1 LEPRS
6 RTWKHP
12 ARLSMRNI
20 LYKPTCWSVLRE
32 SWSCFTPIPPQPS
45 SSHTQSLVFIKSK
58 SLLWTWHSRTMQRQ
72 LGFHGIASLGPD
84 QPPNHALAEVTG
96 TSSQK
101 STTQQVSASGGA
113 GPSSSHQQQPQS
125 SGSQSPPPQSASICS
140 SSTHSQ
146 SARFG
151 SQPTYDTNYPQSY
164 PYGYH
169 EDQYGIIDHGLF
181 NIDNRLRSLDARAE
195 RMQGLQDTA
204 RWQQEID
211 DQLYTLTTTMQEGFQ
226 VVNSL
231 FGSWNPYQQP
241 PSY

>member
-125 SGSQSPPPQSASICS
+125 SGSQSPPPPKCLYLLQLNTLSVSPFWEPTNLRHELS
-140 SSTHSQ
+140 SKLPV
-146 SARFG
+146 RVPWG
-151 SQPTYDTNYPQSY
+151 SVW
-164 PYGYH
+164 H
-169 EDQYGIIDHGLF
+169 H
-181 NIDNRLRSLDARAE
+181 RSRP
-195 RMQGLQDTA
+195 
-204 RWQQEID
+204 
-211 DQLYTLTTTMQEGFQ
+211 FQ
-226 VVNSL
+226 H
-231 FGSWNPYQQP
+231 W
-241 PSY
+241 